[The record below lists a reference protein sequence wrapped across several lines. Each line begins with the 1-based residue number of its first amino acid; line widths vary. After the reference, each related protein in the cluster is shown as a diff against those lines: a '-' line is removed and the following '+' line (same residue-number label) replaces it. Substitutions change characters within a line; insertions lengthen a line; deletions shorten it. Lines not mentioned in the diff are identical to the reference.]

1 MATEYREA
9 PSDRTPTKPDTTRIC
24 KVNTH
29 SWRRTWCGF
38 FFFLE
43 KWYKWTKKERKKYQ
57 YYPKTGSFDLEKCR
71 VVREIVKGPASKQGK
86 RTRRKVTWAT
96 DNWRTDTQCT
106 ESTKLSQESGG
117 LGREKK
123 QEIPGFRSGVSNSNP
138 NIWRWGGGA
147 PGESCKPPPSHGRT
161 VSPLYFY
168 WRRSDIKTGD
178 NERRR
183 RRWWKT
189 EHF

>member
-29 SWRRTWCGF
+29 SWRRTWCVGGCF
-38 FFFLE
+38 FCCCWE

-86 RTRRKVTWAT
+86 RTRRKVT

-147 PGESCKPPPSHGRT
+147 PGESCKPPPQSWEDCLPPVFLLET
-161 VSPLYFY
+161 KWY
-168 WRRSDIKTGD
+168 
-178 NERRR
+178 
-183 RRWWKT
+183 
-189 EHF
+189 